1 VLLAGAARSSAD
13 RYAVYLYVDDSQR
26 QLCLATSCATSA
38 SERAPGRTGAP
49 GPQARQRARRRLRDA
64 QPPGGDRTD
73 LAAQTLCLDL
83 SAPCERIRDLLG
95 QGTCCRDR
103 KTRRFC
109 RGLLDHESALWT
121 FTRLPGVPDTNN
133 AAERAL
139 RHAVQ
144 WRKTSYGTQADHGD
158 RLVDRLLTMRE
169 TCRLQGRG
177 RLHDY
182 LTSAITADL
191 LGLPSPA
198 LLAPP

>member
-1 VLLAGAARSSAD
+1 VPRHLLRDFSA
-13 RYAVYLYVDDSQR
+13 L
-26 QLCLATSCATSA
+26 
-38 SERAPGRTGAP
+38 SERPGAPGRL
-49 GPQARQRARRRLRDA
+49 ARRLA
-64 QPPGGDRTD
+64 SELGAIFATLNPPGRDRTD

-103 KTRRFC
+103 KTRRSC

-169 TCRLQGRG
+169 TCRLQGR